1 MLLTKRCMNSIKIV
15 CGQLDGLTLIQ
26 WAIRVRNGGMLN
38 NYHLAKPKWVLGRGL
53 DRKWRI
59 LIRYPLFP
67 SVGLLI
73 RLWSCRVSPLEGGS
87 CESGEGRSGGL
98 GKSCEFVRGT
108 PRGDGPDFYNSA
120 YRRAIRLTIRD
131 SLEEMDIPVEDANL
145 GSKNEEHG
153 VMKEARA
160 VYEVSQ
166 ILGISFKGG
175 KDIVLKRV
183 CELEEEGLG
192 RREKVRAVKNLIME
206 QKPCLVFLQESKLV
220 DPKPSLLRKLWNG
233 YNIRSSFSPSIGSA
247 GDLISLWNSD
257 VFAVSSQIITQRYIA
272 IIGCLKDL
280 NWDCGFLNIYGPSV
294 DTEKGQFFSEI
305 SEFLSNHRLSWCICG
320 DFNLY
325 LHEEEKLGGPTNLGV
340 MEVLRNFIQESG
352 LVDLPLKGGAFTWSN
367 MRDPPT
373 LVRLDRF
380 LVSSDFLVTFQYL
393 EQQLLSKSI
402 SYHHS
407 ISLINNVCNWGPRPF
422 KFFNY
427 HLEEAGF
434 EDMVIS
440 SILKVSGRQ
449 GNVGVMKVL
458 RNAKAAI
465 KEWVGT
471 KNNPSGNSKGAIE
484 LEIKQLEQLQV
495 QGLGNSNSLIQIV
508 VLRGKL
514 WEILR
519 NEERAWLQK
528 SRLNWFKEGD
538 DNTKF
543 FHLMASNRR
552 RLNSLNVIL
561 YNGVRV
567 FEPPLIKQCVFDFF
581 CKAYNEKNA
590 LPVEEMDFHF
600 NCISSGQQAYL
611 EAEFTEEE
619 VWRAISSSDSNK
631 APGPDGFNMGF
642 FKRFWPQLKVTII
655 KAFDDFHRG
664 KNWEEEFNHSFI
676 TLISKKGCPES
687 LEDYRPISLVGGIYK
702 ILSKVIAG
710 RLKCCMETVISNS
723 QFAFIQGCQILD
735 CSFIANE
742 CIDEV
747 VRSKLRGVVFKID
760 FSRAYDT
767 VDWGFLIQI
776 LKEMNFGN
784 KWCDW
789 IFKCVSTATIS
800 VLVNGVPTDRFQIS
814 RGLRQG
820 CSFSPYLFNIVGEA
834 VNKMLSKAV
843 EMNLFSGF
851 KIGNETNESMV
862 SHLQFAD
869 DLMIF
874 CDASL
879 TQIENVKRVLRVF
892 ELASGL
898 QLNLRKCIIFGI
910 KVPDN
915 ELIGWASSIGCLVG
929 KFPTEY
935 LGLPLGPKRNS
946 VALWDP
952 ILEKFHSRLASWKS
966 NCLSFGGRLAG
977 GLGVTDLEVNNRALL
992 GKWIWKFA
1000 SDRKSLWNKIMVN
1013 KYRYDL
1019 KSLLP
1024 SSNVK
1029 GRPSWIW
1036 NNIVKSFEKE
1046 DTIGVCLRN
1055 NFKFQVGDGSSIR
1068 FWFEC
1073 WLLDT
1078 PLKDSFPRIFAICI
1092 SKQGTIAEFGRKD
1105 NGVWTWDIPLRRSL
1119 FDWEIEQWN
1128 SLLVLLQGY
1137 RANNFEIDWVRWE
1150 GAGDG
1155 KYSVK
1160 SLVNKCIVLSSSEAD
1175 WGSLLWRGIP
1185 PPKVEVFTWLAIRQ
1199 RIPVRVELV
1208 ARGLMTSNN
1217 SLCPLCGL
1225 FPEDTYHLLFNCE
1238 VAWSI
1243 WMRCAALWGLVF
1255 VFPGDPGTFLLAW
1268 HDANIS
1274 RSTDS
1279 IWHFFPFAIL
1289 WSIWLFRNDIIFAN
1303 GRLDVVQLYYLIRT
1317 RVATWYKAKFSDC
1330 SCTVDELI
1338 SDPLVAD
1345 SMSFSLSKVR
1355 KKLSWEAPPCGFLKL
1370 NVDGAMEGNGGKG
1383 GIGGLLRNNLG
1394 ICLEKFSLPIGP
1406 GPPILAELEAILHGL
1421 KLFFS
1426 SRWCEKFRLVLEC
1439 DCLTAID

>member
-1 MLLTKRCMNSIKIV
+1 
-15 CGQLDGLTLIQ
+15 
-26 WAIRVRNGGMLN
+26 
-38 NYHLAKPKWVLGRGL
+38 
-53 DRKWRI
+53 
-59 LIRYPLFP
+59 
-67 SVGLLI
+67 
-73 RLWSCRVSPLEGGS
+73 
-87 CESGEGRSGGL
+87 
-98 GKSCEFVRGT
+98 
-108 PRGDGPDFYNSA
+108 
-120 YRRAIRLTIRD
+120 
-131 SLEEMDIPVEDANL
+131 
-145 GSKNEEHG
+145 
-153 VMKEARA
+153 
-160 VYEVSQ
+160 
-166 ILGISFKGG
+166 
-175 KDIVLKRV
+175 
-183 CELEEEGLG
+183 
-192 RREKVRAVKNLIME
+192 ME

-233 YNIRSSFSPSIGSA
+233 HNIRSSFSPSIGSV
-247 GDLISLWNSD
+247 GGLISLWNSD

-305 SEFLSNHRLSWCICG
+305 SEFLSNHRLSWCVCG

-325 LHEEEKLGGPTNLGV
+325 LHEEEKLGGPTNLGL

-367 MRDPPT
+367 MRAPPT

-393 EQQLLSKSI
+393 EQRLLS
-402 SYHHS
+402 
-407 ISLINNVCNWGPRPF
+407 
-422 KFFNY
+422 
-427 HLEEAGF
+427 F

-471 KNNPSGNSKGAIE
+471 KNNLSGNSNGAIE

-495 QGLGNSNSLIQIV
+495 QGLGNSNSLRQIV
-508 VLRGKL
+508 VL
-514 WEILR
+514 I
-519 NEERAWLQK
+519 
-528 SRLNWFKEGD
+528 
-538 DNTKF
+538 
-543 FHLMASNRR
+543 
-552 RLNSLNVIL
+552 
-561 YNGVRV
+561 
-567 FEPPLIKQCVFDFF
+567 
-581 CKAYNEKNA
+581 AYNEKNA

-631 APGPDGFNMGF
+631 APGPDGLNMGF
-642 FKRFWPQLKVTII
+642 FKRFWPQLKVTIM
-655 KAFDDFHRG
+655 KAFDYFHRG
-664 KNWEEEFNHSFI
+664 KNWEEGFNHSFI

-723 QFAFIQGCQILD
+723 QFAFIQGRQILD

-760 FSRAYDT
+760 FRRAYDT

-814 RGLRQG
+814 RGFRQG
-820 CSFSPYLFNIVGEA
+820 CSLSTYLFNIVGEA
-834 VNKMLSKAV
+834 VNKMISKAV

-898 QLNLRKCIIFGI
+898 QLNLRKCRIFGI
-910 KVPDN
+910 NVPDN

-966 NCLSFGGRLAG
+966 NCLSFGGRL
-977 GLGVTDLEVNNRALL
+977 
-992 GKWIWKFA
+992 
-1000 SDRKSLWNKIMVN
+1000 
-1013 KYRYDL
+1013 
-1019 KSLLP
+1019 
-1024 SSNVK
+1024 
-1029 GRPSWIW
+1029 
-1036 NNIVKSFEKE
+1036 
-1046 DTIGVCLRN
+1046 
-1055 NFKFQVGDGSSIR
+1055 
-1068 FWFEC
+1068 
-1073 WLLDT
+1073 
-1078 PLKDSFPRIFAICI
+1078 
-1092 SKQGTIAEFGRKD
+1092 
-1105 NGVWTWDIPLRRSL
+1105 
-1119 FDWEIEQWN
+1119 
-1128 SLLVLLQGY
+1128 GY

-1175 WGSLLWRGIP
+1175 WGRYFGGGLLLRRWR
-1185 PPKVEVFTWLAIRQ
+1185 
-1199 RIPVRVELV
+1199 
-1208 ARGLMTSNN
+1208 
-1217 SLCPLCGL
+1217 
-1225 FPEDTYHLLFNCE
+1225 
-1238 VAWSI
+1238 
-1243 WMRCAALWGLVF
+1243 
-1255 VFPGDPGTFLLAW
+1255 FLLGLQFV
-1268 HDANIS
+1268 
-1274 RSTDS
+1274 RG
-1279 IWHFFPFAIL
+1279 
-1289 WSIWLFRNDIIFAN
+1289 FRNDIIFAN

-1338 SDPLVAD
+1338 SDPSVAD

-1426 SRWCEKFRLVLEC
+1426 SRWCEKFRLGLEC